1 MVIKM
6 ENKTYIVYMHRCPND
21 KKYIGV
27 TRVKT
32 YSRFHGGSGYRY
44 NKEFYSD
51 IKKYG
56 WGNIEHIIIGK
67 NIDKEQA
74 YKLEQELIKKY
85 NTTNFKYGYNKQ
97 NGGEKG
103 KMTQDIKEK
112 ISKSRIGKKLSEETK
127 EKLRIKKLGSKNPM
141 YNKKPAN
148 CRKVIQYDL
157 NNNIVKIWN
166 DIHEV
171 ENILKIHH
179 ANIIKCCKGERKT
192 TGGYKWC
199 YYEK

>member
-56 WGNIEHIIIGK
+56 WGNIEHIIVSE

-85 NTTNFKYGYNKQ
+85 NTTNFKNGYNKQ
-97 NGGEKG
+97 NGGEKN
-103 KMTQDIKEK
+103 KNTDEIKQK
-112 ISKSRIGKKLSEETK
+112 IRNARLGTKLKETTKQKLRKQKIGK
-127 EKLRIKKLGSKNPM
+127 KNPM
-141 YNKKPAN
+141 YGKKPTN
-148 CRKVIQYDL
+148 CKKVNQYDL
-157 NNNIVKIWN
+157 NNNFIKTWN
-166 DIHEV
+166 DIHEA
-171 ENILKIHH
+171 EKELNIFRS
-179 ANIIKCCKGERKT
+179 NIIKCCKGERKSC
-192 TGGYKWC
+192 GGFKWS
-199 YYEK
+199 YYE